1 MKSEENKGLCSCL
14 VSPPLSPYPSC
25 SGCDLPTLRSLPPSL
40 AQQTS
45 GVPGTV
51 MGHTVN
57 ELQALP
63 SRSLSPLAEATGNS
77 HLIRSEHG
85 EPQGGAQGTPA
96 SLPSPLPCSQFP
108 PASTG
113 HLTWDIA
120 IISGLDKLSR
130 GGSPPVPGGSSEPK
144 GRLASRKG
152 LELAAPGGLPG
163 PPASFR
169 PLCPLAPV
177 PPYILMFC
185 ARACGRTEGVGI
197 TEGQTR
203 TAGHR
208 HEEPALHDLR
218 GGKIGSQGRW
228 QPCSCPAAAKLCE
241 PVLIAFPPWA
251 SVSSSV
257 PLPP

>member
-1 MKSEENKGLCSCL
+1 M
-14 VSPPLSPYPSC
+14 SPPLSPHPSC
-25 SGCDLPTLRSLPPSL
+25 SGCDLPTLCSLPPSL

-96 SLPSPLPCSQFP
+96 SLPFPVPCSQFP

-130 GGSPPVPGGSSEPK
+130 GGSPPVSW
-144 GRLASRKG
+144 RLASRKG

-177 PPYILMFC
+177 PPYILCSVPGPVEEQRGWGSLMV
-185 ARACGRTEGVGI
+185 RDGRLGTDTRRQLSTEV
-197 TEGQTR
+197 
-203 TAGHR
+203 A
-208 HEEPALHDLR
+208 DLR

-228 QPCSCPAAAKLCE
+228 QPCSCPAAAKPCE
-241 PVLIAFPPWA
+241 PVLVAFPPWA

-257 PLPP
+257 HLPH

>member
-1 MKSEENKGLCSCL
+1 M
-14 VSPPLSPYPSC
+14 SPPLSPHPSC
-25 SGCDLPTLRSLPPSL
+25 SGCDRPTLRSLPPSL

-51 MGHTVN
+51 TGHTVN

-96 SLPSPLPCSQFP
+96 SLPFPVPCSQFP

-130 GGSPPVPGGSSEPK
+130 GGSPPVSW
-144 GRLASRKG
+144 RLASRKG

-197 TEGQTR
+197 TDGQRR

-208 HEEPALHDLR
+208 HEEAALY
-218 GGKIGSQGRW
+218 GS
-228 QPCSCPAAAKLCE
+228 C
-241 PVLIAFPPWA
+241 
-251 SVSSSV
+251 
-257 PLPP
+257 